1 LDWPYSRA
9 TLELARARKKQQKVD
24 KKFEIKST
32 GTESIKVEDCD
43 IEEISIEPRKTN
55 PIAES

>member
-1 LDWPYSRA
+1 
-9 TLELARARKKQQKVD
+9 LARARKKQQKVD